1 MTTSGNAKT
10 PGRGDPSQGVFYF
23 RKEVSL
29 SDEEREVVRIFLHD
43 LYHNRDIKRKMR
55 EVTEQFRKEDLL
67 AIVFDLKRKGI
78 LDEEEGQ
85 YLQRRINELYK
96 Q

>member
-1 MTTSGNAKT
+1 M
-10 PGRGDPSQGVFYF
+10 
-23 RKEVSL
+23 

-55 EVTEQFRKEDLL
+55 EVTEQFRKEELL